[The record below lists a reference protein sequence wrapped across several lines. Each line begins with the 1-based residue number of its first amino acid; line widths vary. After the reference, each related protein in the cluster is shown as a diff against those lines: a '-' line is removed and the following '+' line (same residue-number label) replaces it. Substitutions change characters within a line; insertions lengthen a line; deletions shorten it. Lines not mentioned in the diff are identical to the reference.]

1 MLLDNNI
8 HFKREHHI
16 SYSCEE
22 DIENSYARVDF
33 AIEHTDINGTFGV
46 IFLEIDEKQHED
58 RMLSCEVSRMAKILE
73 ILTLQGNTLPIRFIR
88 YNPHAFKQDNE
99 TQRITQKQRHATLID
114 TIVTTTFTTH
124 FSVKY
129 LFFSTYNNIPIILND
144 SEYNDNFK
152 QFVELS

>member
-22 DIENSYARVDF
+22 DIENSYAR
-33 AIEHTDINGTFGV
+33 AGTNGTFGV

-88 YNPHAFKQDNE
+88 YNPHSFK
-99 TQRITQKQRHATLID
+99 
-114 TIVTTTFTTH
+114 
-124 FSVKY
+124 
-129 LFFSTYNNIPIILND
+129 
-144 SEYNDNFK
+144 
-152 QFVELS
+152 